1 MRHLDY
7 LTSVVRIFGDI
18 CFFSGMYEIRTYADG
33 WVESY
38 FGDGLNRGYYFD
50 SKEPV

>member
-1 MRHLDY
+1 MPHLDY
-7 LTSVVRIFGDI
+7 LTSVVEIFGDA
-18 CFFSGMYEIRTYADG
+18 CFSGLFEIRTYADG

-38 FGDGLNRGYYFD
+38 FGDGLNLGYHFD